1 MGFGLLLFGYFT
13 ATVLGLK
20 ISIFKLIG
28 FVIAAFGIKKLSQ
41 YNRSFTVLLYSCFA
55 AIAICTC
62 CSLCDVSD
70 FLYSY
75 MLTAQRLIP
84 TSLVTVFNYVRSGVE
99 CVFTLLMCFGVWSI
113 AKETGASKLVYISMR
128 NLILFALYV
137 AAYVTDEILL
147 FVSTDAITAF
157 LQSTAMPAL
166 VFLFGFIMYVLNC
179 LMIFSCYTK
188 ICDESDVDMAQ
199 KPSRFEFVNK
209 MRAESE
215 ERARERRKKF
225 DGNAKSGAL
234 DTNLYSDEQQRRS
247 EATAKKKKKSKG
259 K

>member
-1 MGFGLLLFGYFT
+1 MGFGILLFGYFA

-20 ISIFKLIG
+20 ISIFKLVG
-28 FVIAAFGIKKLSQ
+28 FSVAAFGIKKLSQ
-41 YNRSFTVLLYSCFA
+41 YNRCFTVLLYSCFA
-55 AIAICTC
+55 LIAASAC

-70 FLYSY
+70 FLYTY

-84 TSLVTVFNYVRSGVE
+84 LSLVTVFNYVRIGVE
-99 CVFTLLMCFGVWSI
+99 CVFTLIMCFSVWSI
-113 AKETGASKLVYISMR
+113 AKETGATKIAYISMR
-128 NLILFALYV
+128 NLILFSIYVLAYV
-137 AAYVTDEILL
+137 ADEILL

-188 ICDESDVDMAQ
+188 ICDENDVDMAQ
-199 KPSRFEFVNK
+199 KPSRFEFVNR

-215 ERARERRKKF
+215 ERAKERRKKF
-225 DGNAKSGAL
+225 DGNTKSGSL
-234 DTNLYSDEQQRRS
+234 DKKLYSDEQQRRS
-247 EATAKKKKKSKG
+247 EVAAKKKKKSKG